1 MPRAPPFI
9 PVGGSAEVFGISTDS
24 VYVHKAWHDAS
35 PTVQAVAF
43 PLIGDRS
50 GKLCREFGT
59 YLEDEGAALRG
70 SFIIDPDGIV
80 KASEIYDHSIGRSA
94 HELFRKLQAA
104 VRVRD
109 GEGEVCPANWK
120 PGERTLRPSLD
131 LVGKI

>member
-1 MPRAPPFI
+1 MN
-9 PVGGSAEVFGISTDS
+9 
-24 VYVHKAWHDAS
+24 AS

>member
-1 MPRAPPFI
+1 MN
-9 PVGGSAEVFGISTDS
+9 
-24 VYVHKAWHDAS
+24 AS

-80 KASEIYDHSIGRSA
+80 KASEIHDHSIGRSA